1 MLTAEAS
8 KLTAEASKLT
18 AEASKLTAEASKL
31 TAEASKLTVEA
42 SKLTAETSR
51 MTAETSRMTAE
62 TSRMTA
68 EASTTE
74 ARDGRGKA
82 MASVLYQSI
91 ETLSKDKGIDPEIVV
106 GAVEDAI
113 ALATRKYYKTTE
125 SMRAEMDRETG
136 EIRAYVFKTVVETP
150 EQVEDETNQISLE
163 KAREMAP
170 EVEVGGELRFYKDT
184 TPLGRIAAQM
194 AKQVIF
200 QKVREA
206 ERDTVFNEYN
216 HRAGEVLNATVKR
229 LEPMDTIFDLGK
241 AEARMPKREQSRLE
255 QFAVGER
262 VRVVLLRVDRAAK
275 GPQVIVSRAAPG
287 LVSSLFQS
295 EVPEIYDGTV
305 TIRAIAREAGERTKI
320 AVMSRDKDV
329 DPVGACVGMKG
340 MRVQSI
346 IRELR
351 GEKIDIIEYSEEIT
365 TFAEKALQPAK
376 VSRVSITDL
385 GEKQIEVIVDDTQL
399 SLAIGKKGQNVRLAA
414 KLLQWKID
422 IKSEEE
428 KRQEVEQQMTAMS
441 GGPTTPI
448 EQVTE
453 LGEQILEK
461 LIAAGITTI
470 EELADMTPEQLE
482 EVPGIGEKTVE
493 KISTAVR
500 HYFGQYEE
508 GEERPAVA
516 AIAAASEIEGDAAEA
531 SADAEVSHPDHA
543 RDVEASLG
551 SEASTEDNIIAA
563 EESTGE
569 AEESMLSEKLSG
581 TTEERLAEEAAEFGE
596 AQELNGVST
605 DDLIAAEDRAS
616 MSDANDDADAREE
629 KIELEN
635 DEVDNLAV
643 QANEVSDEG
652 IDTDG
657 HDRG

>member
-1 MLTAEAS
+1 
-8 KLTAEASKLT
+8 
-18 AEASKLTAEASKL
+18 
-31 TAEASKLTVEA
+31 
-42 SKLTAETSR
+42 
-51 MTAETSRMTAE
+51 
-62 TSRMTA
+62 
-68 EASTTE
+68 
-74 ARDGRGKA
+74 
-82 MASVLYQSI
+82 
-91 ETLSKDKGIDPEIVV
+91 
-106 GAVEDAI
+106 VEDPINQMAHEA
-113 ALATRKYYKTTE
+113 ALA
-125 SMRAEMDRETG
+125 
-136 EIRAYVFKTVVETP
+136 
-150 EQVEDETNQISLE
+150 L
-163 KAREMAP
+163 AP

-184 TPLGRIAAQM
+184 SPLGRIAAQM

-229 LEPMDTIFDLGK
+229 LEPMDVIFDLGK

-255 QFAVGER
+255 SFSVGER

-275 GPQVIVSRAAPG
+275 GPQVIVSRAAPA
-287 LVSSLFQS
+287 LVQNLFQS

-305 TIRAIAREAGERTKI
+305 SIRAIAREAGERTKI

-385 GEKQIEVIVDDTQL
+385 ADKQLEVIVDDTQL

-428 KRQEVEQQMTAMS
+428 KRQEVEQQMQAMS

-461 LIAAGITTI
+461 LIAAGITTV
-470 EELADMTPEQLE
+470 EAVADMTAE
-482 EVPGIGEKTVE
+482 ELQEIPGIGEKTIE
-493 KISTAVR
+493 KIAVAVR

-508 GEERPAVA
+508 GEDRPVPLA
-516 AIAAASEIEGDAAEA
+516 AIETSTDGPIEDQETSSMAKTPEEILAEAAALGE
-531 SADAEVSHPDHA
+531 PP
-543 RDVEASLG
+543 VELNDI
-551 SEASTEDNIIAA
+551 STED
-563 EESTGE
+563 
-569 AEESMLSEKLSG
+569 
-581 TTEERLAEEAAEFGE
+581 LA
-596 AQELNGVST
+596 
-605 DDLIAAEDRAS
+605 AAEDAES
-616 MSDANDDADAREE
+616 ESDAYTDADRREE
-629 KIELEN
+629 GIELDN
-635 DEVDNLAV
+635 DSVDTLVAES
-643 QANEVSDEG
+643 QEISDEG